1 MSLDRSLKGANALV
15 RHRNVLTRDER
26 LAKLKEAEKWTE
38 QKSVFGLP
46 KVANRKLVV
55 GGKGAKEE
63 VAEGAA
69 GAVAGATATATG
81 AAPAAGAA
89 GAKAGAT
96 GGAKAGTAP
105 AKGAAT
111 PAKGATPAK
120 PGAATGAAAPSK
132 GKK

>member
-1 MSLDRSLKGANALV
+1 MSLDRSLKSANALI
-15 RHRNVLTRDER
+15 RHRNVLSRFER
-26 LAKLKEAEKWTE
+26 LNKLKEEEKWTE
-38 QKSVFGLP
+38 AKSVFGLP
-46 KVANRKLVV
+46 KVAHRKQALA
-55 GGKGAKEE
+55 KAAKEE
-63 VAEGAA
+63 AAEGATAAA
-69 GAVAGATATATG
+69 GAPAAAG

-89 GAKAGAT
+89 KGATAT

-120 PGAATGAAAPSK
+120 AGAATGAAAPPAK